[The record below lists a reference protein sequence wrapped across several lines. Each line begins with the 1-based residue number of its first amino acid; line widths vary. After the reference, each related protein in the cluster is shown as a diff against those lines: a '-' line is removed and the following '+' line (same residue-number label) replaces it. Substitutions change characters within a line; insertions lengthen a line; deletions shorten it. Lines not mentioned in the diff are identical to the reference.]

1 MKTVSFDHPPITQR
15 KQCGREGFTLIEL
28 LVVIAII
35 AILAGLLLPAL
46 AKAKT
51 KAQGIACMNHTR
63 QLMLA
68 WMLYAGDYRDQLVNN
83 HGYPEI
89 LAKRN
94 SWVNNM
100 MTWGTEP
107 DNTNTAFITE
117 AKLGPYLSKT
127 INVYKCPADK
137 ALSDVQ
143 RAKGWSARVRS
154 YSMNAHIGDGGEQ
167 APKGING
174 ANPDY
179 KQFLSL
185 SDFQQPSNLFV
196 LLDEH
201 PDSIN
206 DGWFLPF
213 VIQNPTWI
221 DMPASYHN
229 GAAGFSFADGH
240 SETHR
245 WIDSS
250 TKWPA
255 RQRGIQ
261 YPVNLRRNERTDYQ
275 WIIER
280 MTVKR

>member
-1 MKTVSFDHPPITQR
+1 
-15 KQCGREGFTLIEL
+15 
-28 LVVIAII
+28 
-35 AILAGLLLPAL
+35 
-46 AKAKT
+46 
-51 KAQGIACMNHTR
+51 
-63 QLMLA
+63 
-68 WMLYAGDYRDQLVNN
+68 
-83 HGYPEI
+83 
-89 LAKRN
+89 
-94 SWVNNM
+94 
-100 MTWGTEP
+100 
-107 DNTNTAFITE
+107 
-117 AKLGPYLSKT
+117 
-127 INVYKCPADK
+127 
-137 ALSDVQ
+137 
-143 RAKGWSARVRS
+143 
-154 YSMNAHIGDGGEQ
+154 MNAHVGDGGEQ

-174 ANPDY
+174 ANPDH

-185 SDFQQPSNLFV
+185 SDFQQPSNIFV

-206 DGWFLPF
+206 DGWYLPF
-213 VIQNPTWI
+213 VILTPTWI

-245 WIDSS
+245 WIDST

-255 RQRGIQ
+255 RQHGIQ

>member
-1 MKTVSFDHPPITQR
+1 MIFSYAESPI
-15 KQCGREGFTLIEL
+15 GDL
-28 LVVIAII
+28 LVAKNGDDAVAEIRFAYD
-35 AILAGLLLPAL
+35 GRPA
-46 AKAKT
+46 AAPKAW
-51 KAQGIACMNHTR
+51 I
-63 QLMLA
+63 
-68 WMLYAGDYRDQLVNN
+68 
-83 HGYPEI
+83 
-89 LAKRN
+89 RN
-94 SWVNNM
+94 
-100 MTWGTEP
+100 
-107 DNTNTAFITE
+107 
-117 AKLGPYLSKT
+117 
-127 INVYKCPADK
+127 DK

-154 YSMNAHIGDGGEQ
+154 YSMNAHVGDGGEQ

-185 SDFQQPSNLFV
+185 SDVQQPSNIFV

-206 DGWFLPF
+206 DGWYLPF
-213 VIQNPTWI
+213 VIQTPTWI

-245 WIDSS
+245 WIDPR

-255 RQRGIQ
+255 RKGGIQ

-280 MTVKR
+280 MSVKR